1 MSGVEQVTTLPA
13 SVESNLPRR
22 TRILVAEDHAI
33 TLKILATW
41 LDINGYEVVCASD
54 GLEASRLIEE
64 KQPSIV
70 VTDLKMPKKTGLE
83 LCRDV
88 RRVHDREEIFLMVA
102 TAKDGPRD
110 LEAAMAAGADD
121 FLTKPVDEHELL
133 ARIRQAESILTRL
146 RSQKE
151 LAESDPLTGLMNR
164 RAFDERCEREI
175 ENSLRL
181 DLPLCCLLIDVDYFK
196 QVNDLHGHSA
206 GDTCLKHVAELMH
219 DCTRRYDILCRFGG
233 DEFAILLPR
242 THEAH
247 AVEIAER
254 LRQRISREPVIV
266 GKETIQ
272 LSVTIGVAQWTRAN
286 TRPANLID
294 AADNAL
300 LAAKAYGRNC
310 VVPLSAL
317 ALDPAGHANHYTCES
332 DIDPHSFEGDIYA
345 GCPNVCFIFD
355 SELQARKK
363 LSSFTGQLIA
373 SNRSQTERRRHDRIH
388 VTMGA
393 MIVPISVENRPLG
406 KPVSVI
412 TQDISDGGICVIHTS
427 PLKPGQRI
435 NVLLET
441 RDNEQIRVLGEV
453 VRCRGI
459 AGFYTIG
466 IEFKTLASSV

>member
-1 MSGVEQVTTLPA
+1 MSPT
-13 SVESNLPRR
+13 ESIATSLESPIGQKPERK
-22 TRILVAEDHAI
+22 RILVAEDHSI

-41 LDINGYEVVCASD
+41 LDIHGYEVLTASD
-54 GLEASRLIEE
+54 GLEAWDIIQE
-64 KQPSIV
+64 KKPSIV
-70 VTDLKMPKKTGLE
+70 VTDIKMPKKTGLD
-83 LCRDV
+83 LCREV
-88 RRVHDREEIFLMVA
+88 RRIHDRDEVFLMVA

-110 LEAAMAAGADD
+110 LEEAMNAGADD

-133 ARIRQAESILTRL
+133 ARIRQAELILSRL

-181 DLPLCCLLIDVDYFK
+181 NLPLSCLLIDLDYFK
-196 QVNDLHGHSA
+196 QVNDTFGHGT
-206 GDTCLKHVAELMH
+206 GDQALKWVALLMH
-219 DCTRRYDILCRFGG
+219 ECTRKYDILCRFGG
-233 DEFAILLPR
+233 DEFSILLPR
-242 THEAH
+242 AKELQ

-254 LRQRISREPVIV
+254 LRETIIKKPLKV
-266 GKETIQ
+266 GKENIHLNLT
-272 LSVTIGVAQWTRAN
+272 VGVAQWDPSH
-286 TRPANLID
+286 TRPSNLID

-317 ALDPAGHANHYTCES
+317 ALDPNGHVNHFACES
-332 DIDPHSFEGDIYA
+332 DIDAHSFEGDIYA

-355 SELQARKK
+355 SEFQSRKK

-373 SNRSQTERRRHDRIH
+373 NVRPEVIERRRHDRIH

-393 MIVPISVENRPLG
+393 MIVAISSENRPLG

-412 TQDISDGGICVIHTS
+412 TQDISDGGICVIHNS

-453 VRCRGI
+453 IRCKRIG
-459 AGFYTIG
+459 GYYTIG
-466 IEFKTLASSV
+466 IEFSG